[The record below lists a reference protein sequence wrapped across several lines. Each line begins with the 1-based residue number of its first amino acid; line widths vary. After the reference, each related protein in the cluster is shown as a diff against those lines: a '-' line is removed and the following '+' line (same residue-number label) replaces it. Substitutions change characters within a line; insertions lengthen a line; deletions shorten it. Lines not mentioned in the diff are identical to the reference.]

1 MDLSQLLAIFASA
14 LGGVGIFLLGMRF
27 MSEGLQALAGARL
40 HRWISAVTDNRLAA
54 VLAGMGVTC
63 LLQSSSATTVM
74 VVGFV
79 NSGLMTL
86 MQGIAVVFGAHVGTT
101 LSLWLLTLDIA
112 QYGGFLVGAAMFVH
126 LFAKREK
133 IRNAAK
139 AALGLGMLFYGL
151 RLLSDGFAPLR
162 GLEEVRGTLA
172 FFRADTSG
180 GFLLAALAGM
190 AVTALIQ
197 SSAAAV
203 ALVMGL
209 AGAQAIDFPTSVAL
223 VLGSNVGTTATALLA
238 CAGANRNAVRTALAN
253 TLSTFLALLIAWL
266 LRTPFTEGC
275 ERFILWL
282 RPYPDAADPA
292 AVRAW
297 YTFAIACVHSLF
309 NVSATVLF
317 YPFLGLFA
325 RAVTWLVPVRDTER
339 SKAWRPRFLDP
350 RVLDQPAVALGC
362 ARREILAMGQ
372 TCLDMLDALKRV
384 FDAPDGKPDPA
395 DVDAVYLGEKNLDTA
410 QKEISEYI
418 GQTLHGH
425 GDLTEELASLAR
437 RGIRQADEFESLSD
451 CIRGALKSHT
461 KIRGAGETLTPTAV
475 GEITDLCDRMSSNI
489 RLLMALMA
497 AGDTEGVF
505 LAEARCGDLDEAAKR
520 YRAAH
525 MERIGVSCLT
535 PMKSLVYSDLLVAFR
550 RQNDHL
556 LNIAQTLLA

>member
-1 MDLSQLLAIFASA
+1 MISLLSILGSA
-14 LGGVGIFLLGMRF
+14 LGGVGIFLLGMRM
-27 MSEGLQALAGARL
+27 MSEGLQALAGERL

-54 VLAGMGVTC
+54 VLVGMGVTC

-101 LSLWLLTLDIA
+101 LSLWLLTLNIA
-112 QYGGFLVGAAMFVH
+112 RYGGFLVGAAVFVH
-126 LFAKREK
+126 LFAKGERL
-133 IRNAAK
+133 RNAAT

-151 RLLSDGFAPLR
+151 QLLSDGFAPLR
-162 GLEEVRGTLA
+162 GLEGVRTTLA
-172 FFRADTSG
+172 AYRADTAG

-197 SSAAAV
+197 SSAATV

-209 AGAQAIDFPTSVAL
+209 AGAQAVDFPTAVAL

-238 CAGANRNAVRTALAN
+238 CAGASRNAVRTALAN
-253 TLSTFLALLIAWL
+253 TLSTMLALLIAL
-266 LRTPFTEGC
+266 LVREPFAAGC
-275 ERFILWL
+275 ERFAHWA
-282 RPYPDAADPA
+282 RPLGDAPSPE
-292 AVRAW
+292 AVRVW
-297 YTFAIACVHSLF
+297 YTFAIACAHTLF

-317 YPFLGLFA
+317 FPFLGLFA
-325 RAVTWLVPVRDTER
+325 RAVTWLVPVRPSER
-339 SKAWRPRFLDP
+339 AEGWHARFLDP

-362 ARREILAMGQ
+362 ARREILGMAQ
-372 TCLDMLDALKRV
+372 TCLDMLAALARV
-384 FDAPDGKPDPA
+384 FAADKPDPA
-395 DVDAVYLGEKNLDTA
+395 DDTAILRGEADLDTA

-418 GQTLHGH
+418 GRILHGH
-425 GDLTEELASLAR
+425 GNLTGELSDAAR
-437 RGIRQADEFESLSD
+437 RGIRQADEFESFSD
-451 CIRGALKSHT
+451 CIRGAHKSHA
-461 KIRGAGETLTPTAV
+461 KIRDAGETLTPTAV
-475 GEITDLCDRMSSNI
+475 GEITDLCTRMASNT
-489 RLLMALMA
+489 RLLMALMV

-505 LAEARCGDLDEAAKR
+505 LAEARCRDLDDAAKR

-556 LNIAQTLLA
+556 LNIAQTLVS

>member
-1 MDLSQLLAIFASA
+1 MDTSQLLSVFASA
-14 LGGVGIFLLGMRF
+14 LGGVGIFLLGMKM
-27 MSEGLQALAGARL
+27 MSEGLQALAGERL

-54 VLAGMGVTC
+54 VLVGMGVTC

-86 MQGIAVVFGAHVGTT
+86 MQGIAVVSGAHVGTT

-112 QYGGFLVGAAMFVH
+112 RYGGFLVGAAIFVH
-126 LFAKREK
+126 LFAKGERL
-133 IRNAAK
+133 RNAAT

-151 RLLSDGFAPLR
+151 QLLSDGFAPLR
-162 GLEEVRGTLA
+162 TLDGVRGTLA
-172 FFRADTSG
+172 AFRADTAG

-209 AGAQAIDFPTSVAL
+209 AGAQAVDFPTAVAL

-238 CAGANRNAVRTALAN
+238 CAGASRNAVRTALAN
-253 TLSTFLALLIAWL
+253 TLSTLLALLLAL
-266 LRTPFTEGC
+266 LVREPFTAGC
-275 ERFILWL
+275 ERFAHWA
-282 RPYPDAADPA
+282 RPLGDAPSPE

-297 YTFAIACVHSLF
+297 YTFAIACAHSLF
-309 NVSATVLF
+309 NVAATVLF
-317 YPFLGLFA
+317 FPFLGLFA
-325 RAVTWLVPVRDTER
+325 RAVTRLVPLRPSER
-339 SKAWRPRFLDP
+339 PEGWTPRFLDP

-362 ARREILAMGQ
+362 ARREILRMAQ
-372 TCLDMLDALKRV
+372 TCLDMLAALARV
-384 FDAPDGKPDPA
+384 FAAEKPDPA
-395 DVDAVYLGEKNLDTA
+395 DDAAVLRGESDLDVA

-418 GQTLHGH
+418 GRVLHGH
-425 GDLTEELASLAR
+425 GNLSAELSDAAR

-451 CIRGALKSHT
+451 CIRGAHKSHA
-461 KIRGAGETLTPTAV
+461 KIRRAGETLTPAAV
-475 GEITDLCDRMSSNI
+475 GEITDLCARMASNT

-497 AGDTEGVF
+497 AGDSESVF
-505 LAEARCGDLDEAAKR
+505 LAEARCRDLDDAAKR

-556 LNIAQTLLA
+556 LNIAQTLPA

>member
-1 MDLSQLLAIFASA
+1 MPPPQLLSIFASA
-14 LGGVGIFLLGMRF
+14 LGGVGIFLLGMRM
-27 MSEGLQALAGARL
+27 MSEGLQALAGERL

-54 VLAGMGVTC
+54 VLVGMGVTC

-86 MQGIAVVFGAHVGTT
+86 MQGIAVVSGAHVGTT

-112 QYGGFLVGAAMFVH
+112 RYGGFLVGAAVFVH
-126 LFAKREK
+126 LFAKGERL
-133 IRNAAK
+133 RNAAT

-151 RLLSDGFAPLR
+151 QLLSDGFVPLR
-162 GLEEVRGTLA
+162 TLDGVRGTLA
-172 FFRADTSG
+172 AFRADTAG

-197 SSAAAV
+197 SSAATV

-209 AGAQAIDFPTSVAL
+209 AGAQAVDFPTAVAL

-238 CAGANRNAVRTALAN
+238 CAGASRNAVRTALAN
-253 TLSTFLALLIAWL
+253 TLSTLLALLIAL
-266 LRTPFTEGC
+266 LVREPFTAGC
-275 ERFILWL
+275 ERFAHWA
-282 RPYPDAADPA
+282 RPLGDAPTPE

-297 YTFAIACVHSLF
+297 YTFAIACAHTLF

-317 YPFLGLFA
+317 FPFLGLFA
-325 RAVTWLVPVRDTER
+325 RAVTRLVPVRPSER
-339 SKAWRPRFLDP
+339 AEGWRPHFLDP

-362 ARREILAMGQ
+362 AQREILAMGQ
-372 TCLDMLDALKRV
+372 TCLDMLAALSRV
-384 FDAPDGKPDPA
+384 FAADKPSPDDEAAILRGEA
-395 DVDAVYLGEKNLDTA
+395 DLDTA

-418 GQTLHGH
+418 GRALPGH
-425 GDLTEELASLAR
+425 GNLTAELSALAR

-451 CIRGALKSHT
+451 CIRGALKSHA
-461 KIRGAGETLTPTAV
+461 KIRRASETLTPTAV
-475 GEITDLCDRMSSNI
+475 AEITDLCTRMTSNT

-497 AGDTEGVF
+497 AGDTEGLF
-505 LAEARCGDLDEAAKR
+505 LAEARCRDLDDAAKR

-535 PMKSLVYSDLLVAFR
+535 PMKSLVYSDLLVSFR

-556 LNIAQTLLA
+556 LNIAQTLPD

>member
-1 MDLSQLLAIFASA
+1 MDTTQWLSLFASA
-14 LGGVGIFLLGMRF
+14 LGGVGIFLLGMRM
-27 MSEGLQALAGARL
+27 MSEGLQALAGRRL
-40 HRWISAVTDNRLAA
+40 HRWITAVTDNRLAA
-54 VLAGMGVTC
+54 VLVGMGVTC

-86 MQGIAVVFGAHVGTT
+86 MQGIAVAFGAHVGTT
-101 LSLWLLTLDIA
+101 LSLWLLTLDVSR
-112 QYGGFLVGAAMFVH
+112 YGGFLLGAAVLVH
-126 LFAKREK
+126 LFAKQER
-133 IRNAAK
+133 IRHAAM

-151 RLLSDGFAPLR
+151 QLLSDGFAPLR
-162 GLEEVRGTLA
+162 GLEEVRGALA
-172 FFRADTSG
+172 LFRADTAG

-209 AGAQAIDFPTSVAL
+209 AGAQAVDFPTAVAL

-238 CAGANRNAVRTALAN
+238 CAGASRNAVRTALAN
-253 TLSTFLALLIAWL
+253 TLSTLLAVLLVL
-266 LRTPFTEGC
+266 LARRPFTEGC
-275 ERFILWL
+275 ERLALWL
-282 RPYPDAADPA
+282 HPMGDASDPA

-297 YTFAIACVHSLF
+297 YTFAIACVHTLF
-309 NVSATVLF
+309 NVAATVAF
-317 YPFLGLFA
+317 FPFLGLFA
-325 RAVTWLVPVRDTER
+325 RAVTWLVPVRDSEHG
-339 SKAWRPRFLDP
+339 KGWRPHFLDP

-362 ARREILAMGQ
+362 AQREILAMGQ
-372 TCLDMLDALKRV
+372 TCLDMLGALGRV
-384 FDAPDGKPDPA
+384 FAAEKPDPA
-395 DVDAVYLGEKNLDTA
+395 DTDAVLRGEKDLDTA

-418 GQTLHGH
+418 GRTLYGR
-425 GDLTEELASLAR
+425 GNLSEELSALAR

-451 CIRGALKSHT
+451 CIRGALKSHA
-461 KIRGAGETLTPTAV
+461 KIRKAGETLTATAV
-475 GEITDLCDRMSSNI
+475 GEITDLCSRMVSCI
-489 RLLMALMA
+489 RMVMAMMA
-497 AGDTEGVF
+497 AGDSEGIF
-505 LAEARCGDLDEAAKR
+505 LAEARCGEIDDAAKR

-556 LNIAQTLLA
+556 LNIAQTLSA

>member
-1 MDLSQLLAIFASA
+1 MDTSQLLSVFASA
-14 LGGVGIFLLGMRF
+14 LGGVGIFLLGMRM
-27 MSEGLQALAGARL
+27 MSEGLQALAGKRL
-40 HRWISAVTDNRLAA
+40 HRWISAVTDNRFAA
-54 VLAGMGVTC
+54 VLVGMGVTC

-86 MQGIAVVFGAHVGTT
+86 MQGIAVVLGAHVGTT

-112 QYGGFLVGAAMFVH
+112 RYGGFLVGTAVFVH
-126 LFAKREK
+126 LFAKGERL
-133 IRNAAK
+133 RHAAM

-151 RLLSDGFAPLR
+151 RLLSDGFVPLR

-172 FFRADTSG
+172 AFRADTSV

-209 AGAQAIDFPTSVAL
+209 AGAQAVDFQTAVAL

-238 CAGANRNAVRTALAN
+238 CAGASRNAVRTALAN
-253 TLSTFLALLIAWL
+253 TLTTVLALLIVAL
-266 LRTPFTEGC
+266 LRVPFTTGC
-275 ERFILWL
+275 ERLVLWL
-282 RPYPDAADPA
+282 RPLGDASDPA

-297 YTFAIACVHSLF
+297 YTFAIACVHTLF
-309 NVSATVLF
+309 NVTATVAF
-317 YPFLGLFA
+317 FPFLGLFA
-325 RAVTWLVPVRDTER
+325 RAVTWLVPVRPSER
-339 SKAWRPRFLDP
+339 QEGWHPHFLDP

-362 ARREILAMGQ
+362 AQREILAMGQ
-372 TCLDMLDALKRV
+372 TCLDMLDALSRV
-384 FDAPDGKPDPA
+384 FAAEKPDPA
-395 DVDAVYLGEKNLDTA
+395 DEAAVLRGEADLDTA

-418 GQTLHGH
+418 GHVLHGH
-425 GDLTEELASLAR
+425 GNLTGELAAFAR

-451 CIRGALKSHT
+451 CIRGAHKSHA
-461 KIRGAGETLTPTAV
+461 KIRQAGETLTPAAIA
-475 GEITDLCDRMSSNI
+475 EITDLCTRMASNI
-489 RLLMALMA
+489 RLFMALMA

-505 LAEARCGDLDEAAKR
+505 LAEARCRDLDDAAKR

-556 LNIAQTLLA
+556 LNLVQTLSV

>member
-1 MDLSQLLAIFASA
+1 MTQFLPILGSA
-14 LGGVGIFLLGMRF
+14 LGGIGIFLLGMRL

-54 VLAGMGVTC
+54 VLVGMGVTC

-112 QYGGFLVGAAMFVH
+112 RYGGFLVGAAMFVH
-126 LFAKREK
+126 LFAKGEK
-133 IRNAAK
+133 LRHAAM

-151 RLLSDGFAPLR
+151 QLLSDGFAPLR
-162 GLEEVRGTLA
+162 GLDGVRDALA
-172 FFRADTSG
+172 AFRADTAL

-209 AGAQAIDFPTSVAL
+209 AGAQAVDFPTAVAL

-238 CAGANRNAVRTALAN
+238 CAGASRNAVRTALAN
-253 TLSTFLALLIAWL
+253 TLSTLLALFLVLL
-266 LRTPFTEGC
+266 LRVPFTTAC
-275 ERFILWL
+275 ERFALWA
-282 RPYPDAADPA
+282 RPLPSAPSPEAL
-292 AVRAW
+292 RAW
-297 YTFAIACVHSLF
+297 YTFAIACVHTFF

-317 YPFLGLFA
+317 FPFLGLFA
-325 RAVTWLVPVRDTER
+325 RAVTRLVPVRATEQ
-339 SKAWRPRFLDP
+339 AAGWRPRFLDP
-350 RVLDQPAVALGC
+350 RVLDQPAIALGC
-362 ARREILAMGQ
+362 ARREILSMGQ
-372 TCLDMLDALKRV
+372 ICLDMLSALSRV
-384 FDAPDGKPDPA
+384 FAAEKPDSA
-395 DVDAVYLGEKNLDTA
+395 DEAAVLRGERDLDTA
-410 QKEISEYI
+410 QKEITEYI
-418 GQTLHGH
+418 GRTLHGRAP
-425 GDLTEELASLAR
+425 LAAELADLAR

-461 KIRGAGETLTPTAV
+461 KIRKAGETLTPAAV
-475 GEITDLCDRMSSNI
+475 AEITDLCARVTFCTRMV
-489 RLLMALMA
+489 MALMA
-497 AGDTEGVF
+497 AGDTEGVM
-505 LAEARCGDLDEAAKR
+505 LAEARCSDIDDAAKR

-525 MERIGVSCLT
+525 LERLGVTCRT
-535 PMKSLVYSDLLVAFR
+535 PMKAVIYSDLLVSFR

-556 LNIAQTLLA
+556 LNLAQTLLA